1 MIKAPPTA
9 PLEMVQPELI
19 LELLIVALDAPAELG
34 QADEGRD
41 RGHLRQ
47 SREPILRGRAF
58 APRPLDEQPFFR
70 PGLRALRI
78 AMGRSQA
85 QPREAGTHRAAG
97 PFAPRYRPPR
107 RRRNRHGQPR
117 PFQRFGGRGP
127 APGGHAVVSPFTPTT
142 YGSPALVRA
151 SRNAVVSP

>member
-1 MIKAPPTA
+1 MMKAPPAA

-34 QADEGRD
+34 QADEGGD

-58 APRPLDEQPFFR
+58 APRPFDEQPFFR
-70 PGLRALRI
+70 PRLRALRI

-85 QPREAGTHRAAG
+85 QPREAGAHRAAG
-97 PFAPRYRPPR
+97 PFAPGYRPPR
-107 RRRNRHGQPR
+107 RRRNRHGQP
-117 PFQRFGGRGP
+117 GDT
-127 APGGHAVVSPFTPTT
+127 PGGMSRGTAAQSSRPIPARDPSPPR
-142 YGSPALVRA
+142 SPAGA
-151 SRNAVVSP
+151 